1 MAAADGAG
9 DVGHPE
15 ARLDGRPRVGRS
27 LSEKSRHAT
36 MAVLQTARFRGAR

>member
-27 LSEKSRHAT
+27 LSEKSRYVA
-36 MAVLQTARFRGAR
+36 MAALQAARFRGAR